1 MTDMESEDL
10 EFMSELEA
18 AAHLKPSRAAQA
30 FLAAVVLLV
39 VWMFA
44 WMANSSIDEQVRGTG
59 QVMPSGDVQVVQ
71 SLDGGIVSAIMV
83 HEGDTV
89 KKGQVLM
96 RIADVQYASE
106 GQSIAAQKAALE
118 AREARLQAESAGA
131 KFEIPPDVA
140 KNFPD
145 IAANEEKLYQSRQDE
160 LSTALNIIQDQVQE
174 ATANL
179 AEVRSSIAQLTKSKA
194 LLQKQVDIDKRLA
207 AAKAIPEIELI
218 KDERELNDT
227 SGNLSSAYDSEQSLQ
242 AKLRAAN
249 RKESEKKGAFRS
261 DALGQMNDTEAKLSA
276 LTANLQSVN
285 DKVNH
290 AELRAP
296 VDGVVQQVNVKT
308 VGGVIQPAQKLVE
321 IVPLNESLVIR
332 ARIAPKDVAF
342 LRPGQKVKVRITAY
356 DPEIYGTLDGKLIRI
371 SPNTIEDSR
380 GRAFFQID
388 VRTDKNYLG
397 TKNAPYR
404 IFSGMVAETDVI
416 VGRRTLLTYLL
427 KPVLRTKDRAFTEQ

>member
-1 MTDMESEDL
+1 MDIEEEDL

-18 AAHLKPSRAAQA
+18 AAHLKPSRAAQI

-39 VWMFA
+39 VWMFV
-44 WMANSSIDEQVRGTG
+44 WMAISHVDEQVRGTG

-71 SLDGGIVSAIMV
+71 SLDGGIISQILV
-83 HEGDTV
+83 HAGDVV
-89 KKGQVLM
+89 KKGQVLV

-106 GQSIAAQKAALE
+106 GQGMEAQKAALE
-118 AREARLQAESAGA
+118 ARKARLQSESTGTT
-131 KFEIPPDVA
+131 FVIPPDVA

-160 LSTALNIIQDQVQE
+160 LSTALNIIKDQVQE

-179 AEVRSSIAQLTKSKA
+179 AEVRSSIVQLTKSKA
-194 LLQKQVDIDKRLA
+194 LLQKQVDIDKNLA
-207 AAKAIPEIELI
+207 KAKAIPEIELI
-218 KDERELNDT
+218 KDERQLNDT
-227 SGNLSSAYDSEQSLQ
+227 SGNLSTAQDSERSLQ
-242 AKLRAAN
+242 AKLSAAGK
-249 RKESEKKGAFRS
+249 RESEKRGQFRS
-261 DALGQMNDTEAKLSA
+261 DALGQMNDTEAKLST
-276 LTANLQSVN
+276 LTANLRSVN

-290 AELRAP
+290 SELRSP

-308 VGGVIQPAQKLVE
+308 VGGVVEPAQKLVE

-342 LRPGQKVKVRITAY
+342 LRPGQKVKVQITAY
-356 DPEIYGTLDGKLIRI
+356 DPEIYGTLTGKLIRI
-371 SPNTIEDSR
+371 SPNTIED
-380 GRAFFQID
+380 GQGHAFFQID

-397 TKNAPYR
+397 TKQAPYR
-404 IFSGMVAETDVI
+404 IFSGMVAEANVI

>member
-1 MTDMESEDL
+1 MDTESEDL

-18 AAHLKPSRAAQA
+18 AAHLKPSRAAQT
-30 FLAAVVLLV
+30 FLVSVVLLV
-39 VWMFA
+39 VWMFV
-44 WMANSSIDEQVRGTG
+44 WMANSHIDEQVRGMG

-71 SLDGGIVSAIMV
+71 SLEGGIVSAILV
-83 HEGDTV
+83 HEGDVV

-106 GQSIAAQKAALE
+106 GQGIEAQKAALE
-118 AREARLQAESAGA
+118 AREARLQAESAGE
-131 KFEIPPDVA
+131 KFKIPSDVA
-140 KNFPD
+140 KNFPN
-145 IAANEEKLYQSRQDE
+145 IAANEEKLYQSRQEE
-160 LSTALNIIQDQVQE
+160 LATALNIIQDQVQE
-174 ATANL
+174 ASANL
-179 AEVRSSIAQLTKSKA
+179 AEVQASIAQLKKSKV
-194 LLQKQVDIDKRLA
+194 LLQKQVDIDTRLA

-218 KDERELNDT
+218 KDERALNDT
-227 SGNLSSAYDSEQSLQ
+227 SGNLASAYDSARSLE
-242 AKLRAAN
+242 AKLRAASKKKN
-249 RKESEKKGAFRS
+249 EKIGAFRS
-261 DALGQMNDTEAKLSA
+261 DALGQMNDTEAKLST
-276 LTANLQSVN
+276 LTASLRSVN

-290 AELRAP
+290 SELRSP

-308 VGGVIQPAQKLVE
+308 VGGVVEPAQKLVE

-342 LRPGQKVKVRITAY
+342 LRPGQKVKVQITAY
-356 DPEIYGTLDGKLIRI
+356 DPEIYGTLAGKLVRI
-371 SPNTIEDSR
+371 SPNTIEDSQ
-380 GRAFFQID
+380 GHAFFQID

-397 TKNAPYR
+397 TKKAPYR

>member
-380 GRAFFQID
+380 GRAFF
-388 VRTDKNYLG
+388 
-397 TKNAPYR
+397 
-404 IFSGMVAETDVI
+404 
-416 VGRRTLLTYLL
+416 
-427 KPVLRTKDRAFTEQ
+427 

>member
-1 MTDMESEDL
+1 MDIEEEDL

-18 AAHLKPSRAAQA
+18 AAHLKPSRAAQI

-39 VWMFA
+39 IWMFVWMA
-44 WMANSSIDEQVRGTG
+44 VSHVDEQVRGMG

-71 SLDGGIVSAIMV
+71 SLDGGIVSQILV
-83 HEGDTV
+83 HEGDVV
-89 KKGQVLM
+89 KKGQVLV

-106 GQSIAAQKAALE
+106 GQGMEAQKAALE
-118 AREARLQAESAGA
+118 ARRARLQAESTGA
-131 KFEIPPDVA
+131 KFVIPPDVA

-145 IAANEEKLYQSRQDE
+145 IAANEEKLYQSRQDD
-160 LSTALNIIQDQVQE
+160 LSTALNIIKDQVQE

-194 LLQKQVDIDKRLA
+194 LLQKQVDIDKNLA
-207 AAKAIPEIELI
+207 KAKAIPEIELI

-227 SGNLSSAYDSEQSLQ
+227 SGSLSSAQDSEQSLQ
-242 AKLRAAN
+242 AKLAAAQK
-249 RKESEKKGAFRS
+249 KESEKKGQFRS
-261 DALGQMNDTEAKLSA
+261 DALGQMNDTEAKLSTLA
-276 LTANLQSVN
+276 ANLRSVN
-285 DKVNH
+285 DKVTH
-290 AELRAP
+290 SELRSP

-308 VGGVIQPAQKLVE
+308 VGGVVEPAQKLVE

-342 LRPGQKVKVRITAY
+342 LRPGQKVKVQITAY
-356 DPEIYGTLDGKLIRI
+356 DSEIYGTLNGTLIRI
-371 SPNTIEDSR
+371 SPNTIED
-380 GRAFFQID
+380 GQGHAFFQID

-397 TKNAPYR
+397 TKQAPYR
-404 IFSGMVAETDVI
+404 IFSGMVAETNVI

-427 KPVLRTKDRAFTEQ
+427 KPVLRTKERAFTEQ